1 MVGRGVPAEPF
12 RDRITRRVCPPA
24 GSSYRIWRQY
34 NYFQSVYKSAKSPFS
49 TGVDRAAISIEVWQR
64 M

>member
-12 RDRITRRVCPPA
+12 RDRITRKVRPTE

-34 NYFQSVYKSAKSPFS
+34 NYFQSISKSAKSPFS
-49 TGVDRAAISIEVWQR
+49 TGVDTAGVTVK
-64 M
+64 